1 MLGGISLASPEK
13 MIRMLLDEIRQG
25 TAPLATIIQNQ
36 EILILQ
42 NKQLLEL
49 LEDTRLTIV
58 NEQE

>member
-1 MLGGISLASPEK
+1 MASPEK
-13 MIRMLLDEIRQG
+13 MIRMLLDEIRQD

-58 NEQE
+58 NDQES

>member
-1 MLGGISLASPEK
+1 MASPEK
-13 MIRMLLDEIRQG
+13 MIKMLLDEIRQG